1 MPQEK
6 DQFCLPTQK
15 NADYICKN
23 NCSLHMQLKQ
33 LWQSLALNF
42 TAGSPNFAPIP
53 TVMVTA
59 FETEDSCHSYKTEK
73 TLMPILYTN
82 ME

>member
-1 MPQEK
+1 
-6 DQFCLPTQK
+6 
-15 NADYICKN
+15 
-23 NCSLHMQLKQ
+23 MQLKQ